1 MAAALRGSPSVR
13 LRNAPS
19 LFAQVERRVK
29 DLSVHRS
36 TAGRLESTTRPLTG
50 SAVAVQRPTALSKAF
65 GPASLILS
73 VILLLA
79 ALGSTARS
87 QTSPKKPPTPDN
99 QKQET
104 PPANG

>member
-13 LRNAPS
+13 LRNARS

-36 TAGRLESTTRPLTG
+36 TACRLESTTRSLTG
-50 SAVAVQRPTALSKAF
+50 LPVAFRRPTALSRAL
-65 GPASLILS
+65 GPASLVLS
-73 VILLLA
+73 VVLLLA

-87 QTSPKKPPTPDN
+87 QPPADKSPPGSKKPDSP
-99 QKQET
+99 
-104 PPANG
+104 